1 MIGKA
6 KSISHGINDI
16 RYITGESRNKEHPE
30 KITHINN
37 YFMSNQLDTLGMWHA
52 MQLNLTRFKPI
63 KNSVIRIELS
73 ASKEHTMN
81 FSIADWKQLWD
92 DFIEEFDKQELLDK
106 KGKLVS
112 KKTNLAN
119 SIGTVWLHR
128 DSEGGVPH
136 LHGAF
141 CRIDNDGNINND
153 HNIHLRAQRAAERVA
168 KKRGWTTANEIHSA
182 NIKTVSEDCL
192 SALKSMDT
200 WSWNDY
206 VKLLRCKGYEV
217 FERRDSKNILRG
229 YSLQLGRAKFKA
241 SELGVGRNLTAS
253 KIENTW
259 NKLHQSEQE
268 QQRIDSSMN
277 DASKTAKMHEPY
289 RSPSGV
295 DYMQPHRDYVPYR
308 FTIAPNKNPCFIP
321 ESVNDFFD
329 DEFDYRFVDNC
340 DELKDI
346 AVAIFIGLMQP
357 YDVPSNGGGG
367 GQSDLPWRDKDN
379 DDMDWARKCARLAA
393 LHAGVRPRNKRKR

>member
-6 KSISHGINDI
+6 KPISHGINDI
-16 RYITGESRNKEHPE
+16 RYITGESRNKENPE
-30 KITHINN
+30 KINLICN

-52 MQLNLTRFKPI
+52 MQLNLARFKPV

-73 ASKEHTMN
+73 ASKEHTID
-81 FSIADWKQLWD
+81 FSNADWKQLWE

-106 KGKLVS
+106 KGKMVS
-112 KKTNLAN
+112 RKTNLAN

-153 HNIHLRAQRAAERVA
+153 HNIHLRAQHAAERVA
-168 KKRGWTTANEIHSA
+168 KKRAWTTANDIHSA
-182 NIKTVSEDCL
+182 NSKTVSEDCM

-200 WSWNDY
+200 WSWDDY

-241 SELGVGRNLTAS
+241 SELGIGRNLTAS

-259 NKLHQSEQE
+259 KKLHEEEQR
-268 QQRIDSSMN
+268 RIDTQE
-277 DASKTAKMHEPY
+277 SKTTKARQPY
-289 RSPSGV
+289 LSPSGV
-295 DYMQPHRDYVPYR
+295 DYMQPHEGYVYCPTPLTRDGG
-308 FTIAPNKNPCFIP
+308 PCYIP
-321 ESVNDFFD
+321 QSVSDFFD
-329 DEFDYRFVDNC
+329 DEFDYRYIENC

-346 AVAIFIGLMQP
+346 AVAFFVGLLQP
-357 YDVPSNGGGG
+357 YDVTSGGGG
-367 GQSDLPWRDKDN
+367 GQSDSPWRDKD
-379 DDMDWARKCARLAA
+379 DDSMEWARKCARLAA
-393 LHAGVRPRNKRKR
+393 IHSAVIPRFKPKRKR

>member
-1 MIGKA
+1 MV
-6 KSISHGINDI
+6 
-16 RYITGESRNKEHPE
+16 SR
-30 KITHINN
+30 
-37 YFMSNQLDTLGMWHA
+37 
-52 MQLNLTRFKPI
+52 
-63 KNSVIRIELS
+63 
-73 ASKEHTMN
+73 
-81 FSIADWKQLWD
+81 
-92 DFIEEFDKQELLDK
+92 
-106 KGKLVS
+106 
-112 KKTNLAN
+112 KTNLAN

-141 CRIDNDGNINND
+141 SRIDNDGNINND

-168 KKRGWTTANEIHSA
+168 KKRGWTTANDIHSA
-182 NIKTVSEDCL
+182 NSKTVSEDCM

-200 WSWNDY
+200 WSWDDY

-229 YSLQLGRAKFKA
+229 YSLQLGRARFKA
-241 SELGVGRNLTAS
+241 SELGIGRNLTAS

-259 NKLHQSEQE
+259 NKLHQSGKE
-268 QQRIDSSMN
+268 QQRFDSPN
-277 DASKTAKMHEPY
+277 NEASKTTKMHEPY

-308 FTIAPNKNPCFIP
+308 FTIAPNENPCFIP
-321 ESVNDFFD
+321 ESVNDFLD
-329 DEFDYRFVDNC
+329 DEFDYRFVENC

-357 YDVPSNGGGG
+357 YDVPSGGGGG
-367 GQSDLPWRDKDN
+367 GQSDSNWRDKDD

-393 LHAGVRPRNKRKR
+393 LHAGVRPKYKRKR

>member
-16 RYITGESRNKEHPE
+16 RYITGESRNKENPE
-30 KITHINN
+30 KINHICN

-52 MQLNLTRFKPI
+52 MQLNLARFKPL

-73 ASKEHTMN
+73 ASKEHTIN
-81 FSIADWKQLWD
+81 FSNADWKQLWD
-92 DFIEEFDKQELLDK
+92 DFIEEFDKQELFDK

-119 SIGTVWLHR
+119 TIGTVWLHH
-128 DSEGGVPH
+128 DSKGGVPH

-141 CRIDNDGNINND
+141 SRFDNDGNLNND

-182 NIKTVSEDCL
+182 NSKSVSDDCL

-200 WSWNDY
+200 WSWDDY

-229 YSLQLGRAKFKA
+229 YSLQLGKAKFKA
-241 SELGVGRNLTAS
+241 SELSIGRNLTAS

-259 NKLHQSEQE
+259 KKVHQSEQE
-268 QQRIDSSMN
+268 QRRTDSPE
-277 DASKTAKMHEPY
+277 SKTIQARPTY

-295 DYMQPHRDYVPYR
+295 DYLQPHRDYVPYSV
-308 FTIAPNKNPCFIP
+308 PYGEDKKSCYIP
-321 ESVNDFFD
+321 QSVSDLFD
-329 DEFDYRFVDNC
+329 DEFDYRIIENC

-346 AVAIFIGLMQP
+346 AVAFFIGLMQS
-357 YDVPSNGGGG
+357 YDVPSSGGGG
-367 GQSDLPWRDKDN
+367 GQSDLPWRDKDD
-379 DDMDWARKCARLAA
+379 DDMDWARKCARIAA
-393 LHAGVRPRNKRKR
+393 LRVGVIPRYKRKR

>member
-16 RYITGESRNKEHPE
+16 RYITGESRNKKHPE

-52 MQLNLTRFKPI
+52 MQLNLARFKPI

-73 ASKEHTMN
+73 ASKEHTIN

-92 DFIEEFDKQELLDK
+92 DFIKEFDKQELFDK

-141 CRIDNDGNINND
+141 CRIDNDGNVNND

-168 KKRGWTTANEIHSA
+168 KKRGWTTANDIHSA
-182 NIKTVSEDCL
+182 NSKTVSEDCL

-200 WSWNDY
+200 WSWDDY

-217 FERRDSKNILRG
+217 FERWDRKNILRG

-241 SELGVGRNLTAS
+241 SELGIGRNLTAS

-259 NKLHQSEQE
+259 KKLNQTEQG
-268 QQRIDSSMN
+268 QRRSDSVE
-277 DASKTAKMHEPY
+277 SKTTQARHTY

-295 DYMQPHRDYVPYR
+295 DYLQPHKDYVVYR
-308 FTIAPNKNPCFIP
+308 NPFTQDNKPCYIP
-321 ESVNDFFD
+321 QSVSDFFD
-329 DEFDYRFVDNC
+329 DEFDYRFVENC

-346 AVAIFIGLMQP
+346 AVAFFIGLMQP
-357 YDVPSNGGGG
+357 YDVPSSSGGG
-367 GQSDLPWRDKDN
+367 GQSDSSWRDKDD
-379 DDMDWARKCARLAA
+379 DDMEWARKCAHLAA
-393 LHAGVRPRNKRKR
+393 IHAAVIPRFKPKRKR